1 MAHLIFDNV
10 TIKYPVYNGAAKSL
24 QKALLNVGTGGLLS
38 RVPGEVFTVTALDS
52 VSFELHDGDSVG
64 LIGHNG
70 AGKTTLLRAMA
81 GIYTPTSGSIT
92 SAGKISTIIELG
104 AGLDS
109 ELTGYENIYRLGSLL
124 GIPKI
129 LLEKMMPSIED
140 FTELGN
146 FLEAPV
152 RTYSSGMLMRLM
164 FAVSTSNQPEILLVD
179 EMFGTGD
186 KNFQEKAK
194 ARMESLISAA
204 KIFVFASHSEEL
216 INKFCNR
223 IFELKHGAVTEVN
236 RTVI

>member
-24 QKALLNVGTGGLLS
+24 KKALVSASTGGLLS
-38 RVPGEVFTVTALDS
+38 KAPGEVMTITALEQ
-52 VSFELHDGDSVG
+52 VSFELKDGDSVG

-70 AGKTTLLRAMA
+70 AGKTTLLRSMA
-81 GIYTPTSGSIT
+81 GIYTPVSGSIT
-92 SAGKISTIIELG
+92 SQGKISTIIELG

-109 ELTGYENIYRLGSLL
+109 ELSGYENILRLGLLL
-124 GIPKI
+124 GMSKSEIHR
-129 LLEKMMPSIED
+129 LLPSIED
-140 FTELGN
+140 FTELGS

-186 KNFQEKAK
+186 KGFQEKAK

-216 INKFCNR
+216 IKKFCNR
-223 IFELKHGAVTEVN
+223 IFELSHGSVKEVGF
-236 RTVI
+236 